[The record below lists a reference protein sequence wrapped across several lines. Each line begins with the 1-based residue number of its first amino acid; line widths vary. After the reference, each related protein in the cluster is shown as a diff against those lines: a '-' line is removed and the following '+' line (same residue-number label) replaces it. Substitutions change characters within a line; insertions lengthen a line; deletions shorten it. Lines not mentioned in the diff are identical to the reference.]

1 MSLKRPRPGRGS
13 AVRPP
18 PHRAAAPPARRGEPV
33 AASAADA
40 GPAGPWRQ
48 AATPRAEAAAELRL
62 FAVATPGLEPVL
74 AAQLQALPGA
84 RRVQPVPGGVEFTG
98 DLATLYRAN
107 LWLRSASRVL
117 LRLAAL
123 RALHFASLRRQIAQL
138 PWEQFAPS
146 PVRVTVAATA
156 HRCRL
161 YHSSAVAERIALGIA
176 DRGLQVLPA
185 DSPRPAPELHLIAR
199 GADDLFTISLDTS
212 GELLHRRGYRSE
224 DTGAPLRETLAAALL
239 QLADWDGSE
248 PLLDPTC
255 GSGTL
260 VIEAA
265 LLAAG
270 RAPGRHRSFAFQ
282 SWPTFVPA
290 LWSALL
296 AAADA
301 AARPVAPGLL
311 YAADLDPEA
320 TALARRNA
328 ARVGVESLISWS
340 VADLSRSQLP
350 AGPPGLVLANPPYGV
365 RLHTP
370 QRLYRDLGRLA
381 RSRAGWRLG
390 VLTSDPQLARAAG
403 PFTQSHCLHSGGL
416 RVTLYLRDPSAAAK
430 STSAAA
436 P

>member
-1 MSLKRPRPGRGS
+1 MIK
-13 AVRPP
+13 AIV
-18 PHRAAAPPARRGEPV
+18 
-33 AASAADA
+33 
-40 GPAGPWRQ
+40 
-48 AATPRAEAAAELRL
+48 
-62 FAVATPGLEPVL
+62 
-74 AAQLQALPGA
+74 
-84 RRVQPVPGGVEFTG
+84 TG
-98 DLATLYRAN
+98 
-107 LWLRSASRVL
+107 
-117 LRLAAL
+117 
-123 RALHFASLRRQIAQL
+123 
-138 PWEQFAPS
+138 
-146 PVRVTVAATA
+146 
-156 HRCRL
+156 
-161 YHSSAVAERIALGIA
+161 HS
-176 DRGLQVLPA
+176 RGL
-185 DSPRPAPELHLIAR
+185 
-199 GADDLFTISLDTS
+199 
-212 GELLHRRGYRSE
+212 GE
-224 DTGAPLRETLAAALL
+224 ALAAALL

-290 LWSALL
+290 LWSARL

-301 AARPVAPGLL
+301 AVRPVAPGLL

-328 ARVGVESLISWS
+328 TRVGVESLISWS

-381 RSRAGWRLG
+381 RSRDGWRLG

-436 P
+436 PSGVASIAPYFLKIRSTISRHCRLSISAVIRVCPGRKRCDSRLRLLCSSPVP